1 KLLRFQKFSITFA
14 PEFSTIAMDL
24 KELII
29 GSASNLFFRNGIKST
44 TMSEIANE
52 TGISKRTL
60 YEVFND
66 KEDLLESCLW
76 MQMQQEEDV
85 VKDIISNSG
94 DVFDTIMLFHL
105 QQMNNMC
112 SVGRTLFRDLRKY
125 HRSLYDKME
134 LVQDERIFKFI
145 PLLEKSAKEGY
156 IRNDMPFE
164 LLLWLMKRQ
173 LKTLMEDETI
183 PETKYSFNE
192 YINVM
197 VLTFVRGISTQ
208 KGNEKI
214 DEFISKKQV
223 LD

>member
-1 KLLRFQKFSITFA
+1 
-14 PEFSTIAMDL
+14 
-24 KELII
+24 
-29 GSASNLFFRNGIKST
+29 
-44 TMSEIANE
+44 MSEIANE